1 MLLFVFKALFI
12 YFWLCFIFVSLHGLS
27 LVVVSR
33 GHSLVWCT
41 SFSLQWFLLFWST
54 GSRRMGF
61 SSCGS
66 WALEHRLSSWAHEL
80 SCAVTGGI
88 SQTRDWTSI
97 PCIGR
102 WILIFC
108 TREVWP
114 CSFYFNKYL
123 DHIQLCY
130 TDPNR
135 QFLLVSL
142 GWYGL
147 MSSTTTTRVPQEL
160 EASVSPSLS
169 ILGSHSVNLLNDC
182 SSWLF

>member
-1 MLLFVFKALFI
+1 MFLRVAETQSLNFQNVYIFFFQSGF
-12 YFWLCFIFVSLHGLS
+12 FWM
-27 LVVVSR
+27 
-33 GHSLVWCT
+33 
-41 SFSLQWFLLFWST
+41 FSIPGWLWFLLFWST
-54 GSRRMGF
+54 GSRHVGF

-80 SCAVTGGI
+80 SCAVTGGM

-142 GWYGL
+142 GWYRF
-147 MSSTTTTRVPQEL
+147 MSSTTTTRVPGNRMHL
-160 EASVSPSLS
+160 
-169 ILGSHSVNLLNDC
+169 
-182 SSWLF
+182 